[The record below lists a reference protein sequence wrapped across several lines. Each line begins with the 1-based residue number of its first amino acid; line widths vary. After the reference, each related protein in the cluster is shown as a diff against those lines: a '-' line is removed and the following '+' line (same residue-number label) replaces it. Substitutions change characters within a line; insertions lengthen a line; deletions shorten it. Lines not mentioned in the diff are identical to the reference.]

1 MKTKLPTQREYI
13 LNLDCNFKPEKA
25 SYSYTSAKLTFC
37 HLTLSNSM
45 GFTYSKQPPK
55 CVLLSMPDSGNTEV
69 QKKPVSF
76 KVKLA
81 LPKLSKALLINYYTS
96 PPVQ

>member
-55 CVLLSMPDSGNTEV
+55 CVLLSKYAWLWQHWSA
-69 QKKPVSF
+69 KKTCLF
-76 KVKLA
+76 Q
-81 LPKLSKALLINYYTS
+81 SKIGVTQIIES
-96 PPVQ
+96 PAH